1 MYSFCIIFY
10 FWCWT
15 LLIVKN
21 SQSDAPLEE
30 HTFFFSSVSLCHV
43 FFCKSTATNC
53 FGLYSYKTQKHFQR
67 EQCYKIRWKII
78 WPLTPRHGQVYVLF
92 GSAFC
97 LCVVSSG
104 WMQGYTGG
112 QSRHLPPFKRA
123 LIHPPSSHLCALQS
137 FCLLKHTLLLTVFW
151 SVSLPVQF
159 YEQAPDTCPDLA
171 LNLKFESLKTKQN

>member
-1 MYSFCIIFY
+1 MKFWSRKNFLVKHTTVQTAKNNFYS
-10 FWCWT
+10 
-15 LLIVKN
+15 
-21 SQSDAPLEE
+21 A
-30 HTFFFSSVSLCHV
+30 
-43 FFCKSTATNC
+43 AANC
-53 FGLYSYKTQKHFQR
+53 FDPCLYKDLLQR

-97 LCVVSSG
+97 LCLSSG

-123 LIHPPSSHLCALQS
+123 LIHPPSSHLCALLS

-151 SVSLPVQF
+151 SVSLPIQF
-159 YEQAPDTCPDLA
+159 YEQAPDTCVSCDL
-171 LNLKFESLKTKQN
+171 NH